1 MSVKTISN
9 NKKSVTIEVSIDLD
23 NDNFLETEDSIMDK
37 VNELGRK
44 LTEEALKRL
53 EIKEQVIEVE
63 EQKLY
68 AKKVKKNINLHME
81 K

>member
-23 NDNFLETEDSIMDK
+23 NDNFLETEDGIMDK